1 MYDKNKWK
9 CKIMFMRD
17 SVKNSVAD
25 KTNSNYMDEVLF
37 ITLSFLK
44 IEISGFSERLEIWS
58 FKIFR

>member
-1 MYDKNKWK
+1 
-9 CKIMFMRD
+9 MFMRD

-44 IEISGFSERLEIWS
+44 IEISGFSESLEI
-58 FKIFR
+58 